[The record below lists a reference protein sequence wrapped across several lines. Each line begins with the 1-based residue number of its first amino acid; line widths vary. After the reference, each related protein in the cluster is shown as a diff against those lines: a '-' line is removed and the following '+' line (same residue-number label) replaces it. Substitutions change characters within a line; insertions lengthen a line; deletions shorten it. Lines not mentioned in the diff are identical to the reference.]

1 MGHASWIEEEYTGIG
16 MQLSFKKAVATRGIK
31 TMADL
36 RKNEEATLDRIDL
49 PADLANRLME
59 LGFVPGHA
67 VSAVHSAPSGDP
79 RVFRVDGTEIA
90 LRRETAVHMFLR
102 KH

>member
-1 MGHASWIEEEYTGIG
+1 MGHASRIQQEYTEDG
-16 MQLSFKKAVATRGIK
+16 MQLSFKKAVVSRGVK

-49 PADLANRLME
+49 PAEFAERLME